1 MWALANQ
8 QSNNVIYDQAL
19 GHAVLVLSMERLET
33 KGQSHVQY
41 MNEPLQKLWTIRLKW
56 TSLTG
61 NTPHVL
67 SHTDDRKVMF

>member
-41 MNEPLQKLWTIRLKW
+41 MNEPLQKLWTIRLK
-56 TSLTG
+56 
-61 NTPHVL
+61 
-67 SHTDDRKVMF
+67 